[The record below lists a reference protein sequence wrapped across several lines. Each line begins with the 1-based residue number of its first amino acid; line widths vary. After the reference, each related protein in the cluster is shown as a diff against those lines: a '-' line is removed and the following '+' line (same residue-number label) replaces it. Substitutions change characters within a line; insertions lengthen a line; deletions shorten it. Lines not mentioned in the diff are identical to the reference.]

1 MKELIGAIGK
11 IERQV
16 EEIEKGLI
24 EKIKRKETLEKE
36 ETLSSFWDSP
46 NAGKKIKELKDL
58 RDFLSPYLKVLKE
71 KDELKDLLS
80 LGEDPEILDELNK
93 KKDNLLR
100 EIEEVK
106 FLYAFSGKHDKDNA
120 IISIHPGAGGTES
133 CDWAAMLFR
142 MYLRW
147 AETKGYKTRILDLL
161 AGDETGISSVVFII
175 EGRNAYGWL
184 KGEKGIHRLVRISP
198 FDANKRR
205 HTSFASVFVM
215 PEITDPIEVDIKDE
229 DLKIDTFRSSAPG
242 GQHVQKTESAIRIT
256 HIPTGIVVSSQNE
269 RSQHQNKANALKV
282 LYSRLYEYYEE
293 KRQEDLQKI
302 GGEKKAIG
310 WGSQIRSYV
319 FCPYTMVKD
328 HRTGEE
334 TGNIKGV
341 MDGEIDCFLKA
352 ELLLGI

>member
-1 MKELIGAIGK
+1 M
-11 IERQV
+11 
-16 EEIEKGLI
+16 KGLI
-24 EKIKRKETLEKE
+24 EAIKEIEKQIEDIGKGLLEKIERKEALEKE
-36 ETLSSFWDSP
+36 EALPSFWDSIE
-46 NAGKKIKELKDL
+46 ASKKIKELSEI

-71 KDELKDLLS
+71 KEEIKDLAS
-80 LGEDPEILDELNK
+80 LGEDPEILKELNEK
-93 KKDNLLR
+93 KERLLK
-100 EIEEVK
+100 EISDVK
-106 FLYAFSGKHDKDNA
+106 FLYAFSGKHDRDNA

-133 CDWAAMLFR
+133 CDWAGMLFR

-147 AETKGYKTRILDLL
+147 AELKGYKTKILDLL
-161 AGDETGISSVVFII
+161 AGDEALIKSVVFLIS
-175 EGRNAYGWL
+175 GRNAYGWL
-184 KGEKGIHRLVRISP
+184 KKEKGIHRLVRISP
-198 FDANKRR
+198 FDSNKRR

-229 DLKIDTFRSSAPG
+229 DLKIDTFRASAPG

-282 LYSRLYEYYEE
+282 LYLRLYEHYEE
-293 KRQEDLQKI
+293 KREEELKKI

-328 HRTGEE
+328 HRTQEE
-334 TGNIKGV
+334 TGNIRAV

-352 ELLLGI
+352 ELSLSL